1 VPRAQLAAAA
11 RAMTSSRPSRAV
23 DGNKPAGCS
32 HGEPSRKCCNLGQRR
47 RKRAASAAAGSRSR
61 RVRSALVLGGRR
73 SRAAR
78 FGALTAAVLTLTAAS
93 AALAA
98 PGASSGDVTL
108 QQLGTRTHQAL
119 LSLYALDSQLQAW
132 RARLG
137 SLQTAETALR
147 ARQASL
153 RNELAADEASFKTSR
168 RSLVLQLR
176 AMYEQG
182 SVDPVAVV
190 LGAKSLSTGLSQ
202 LDYLSRA
209 ADQSQQIVAAT
220 AAAHSRLLR
229 SQHLLAVEKRRLDR
243 SLAAARQA
251 EERLAAAAASRA
263 AYVSSLRAQERLRAE
278 QVRSVESRAKA
289 AQQKSQT
296 LQQPTASAP
305 TGKRQLTV
313 SATCYDLSGRTATGM
328 PVGPGVVAVDPSVI
342 PLGTK
347 MYVPGY
353 GNGVAADVGGGIKG
367 DIIDLWMTP
376 SQCAAWGRRTVTIT
390 LY

>member
-1 VPRAQLAAAA
+1 
-11 RAMTSSRPSRAV
+11 M
-23 DGNKPAGCS
+23 
-32 HGEPSRKCCNLGQRR
+32 
-47 RKRAASAAAGSRSR
+47 
-61 RVRSALVLGGRR
+61 
-73 SRAAR
+73 R
-78 FGALTAAVLTLTAAS
+78 FGALATAVLTLTAS

-98 PGASSGDVTL
+98 PGTGGGAQTSSDATM

-119 LSLYALDSQLQAW
+119 LNLYALDSQLQEW

-137 SLQTAETALR
+137 SLQTEEADLR

-153 RNELAADEASFKTSR
+153 EAELTADEASFKASR
-168 RSLVLQLR
+168 RSLVLELR
-176 AMYEQG
+176 ALYEQG
-182 SVDPVAVV
+182 DVDPVAVV
-190 LGAKSLSTGLSQ
+190 LGAKSLSTGLNQ
-202 LDYLSRA
+202 LADLSRV
-209 ADQSQQIVAAT
+209 ADQSRQIVAAT
-220 AAAHSRLLR
+220 AAAHRRLLR

-243 SLAAARQA
+243 SLAAARQSGQ
-251 EERLAAAAASRA
+251 RLTAAAASRA

-278 QVRSVESRAKA
+278 QVRSVESQAQA

-296 LQQPTASAP
+296 LQQPTTSAP

-367 DIIDLWMTP
+367 NIIDLWMTP

>member
-1 VPRAQLAAAA
+1 
-11 RAMTSSRPSRAV
+11 M
-23 DGNKPAGCS
+23 
-32 HGEPSRKCCNLGQRR
+32 
-47 RKRAASAAAGSRSR
+47 
-61 RVRSALVLGGRR
+61 
-73 SRAAR
+73 R
-78 FGALTAAVLTLTAAS
+78 FGAVAAAVLTLTAS

-98 PGASSGDVTL
+98 PGTGGGAQTSNSDATM

-137 SLQTAETALR
+137 SLETEEADLR

-153 RNELAADEASFKTSR
+153 ETELTADEASFRTSR
-168 RSLVLQLR
+168 RSLVIQLR
-176 AMYEQG
+176 ALYEQG
-182 SVDPVAVV
+182 DVDPVAVV
-190 LGAKSLSTGLSQ
+190 LGAKSLSTGLNQ
-202 LDYLSRA
+202 LADLSRA
-209 ADQSQQIVAAT
+209 ADQSRQIVAAT
-220 AAAHSRLLR
+220 ASAHRRLLR

-251 EERLAAAAASRA
+251 EQRLTAAAASRA
-263 AYVSSLRAQERLRAE
+263 AYVSSLRAQERLRAD
-278 QVRSVESRAKA
+278 QVRSAESQARAAK
-289 AQQKSQT
+289 QKSQT
-296 LQQPTASAP
+296 LQQPTTSAP

-347 MYVPGY
+347 MYIPGY

-367 DIIDLWMTP
+367 NIIDLWMTP

>member
-1 VPRAQLAAAA
+1 ML
-11 RAMTSSRPSRAV
+11 
-23 DGNKPAGCS
+23 
-32 HGEPSRKCCNLGQRR
+32 L
-47 RKRAASAAAGSRSR
+47 
-61 RVRSALVLGGRR
+61 GRR

-78 FGALTAAVLTLTAAS
+78 FGALAAAVLTLSAS

-98 PGASSGDVTL
+98 PGAQTSGSDATM
-108 QQLGTRTHQAL
+108 QQLGTRTHRAL

-132 RARLG
+132 RTRLG
-137 SLQTAETALR
+137 SLETAEAALR

-153 RNELAADEASFKTSR
+153 RSELAADEASFKTSR
-168 RSLVLQLR
+168 RSLVLELR

-182 SVDPVAVV
+182 NVDPVAVV

-202 LDYLSRA
+202 LDALSRA
-209 ADQSQQIVAAT
+209 ADQSRQIVAAT
-220 AAAHSRLLR
+220 ASAHRRLLR
-229 SQHLLAVEKRRLDR
+229 SQHGLAVEKRRLDR
-243 SLAAARQA
+243 SLAAARLA
-251 EERLAAAAASRA
+251 EERLATAAASRA

-278 QVRSVESRAKA
+278 QIRSVESQAQA

-367 DIIDLWMTP
+367 NVIDLWMTP
-376 SQCAAWGRRTVTIT
+376 SQCAAWGRRTVTIR